1 MPPDAEGRKSGGQPR
16 EVPLD
21 HAAACRRVKKRCL
34 RLPRAYEDFPFGE
47 SVAVYK
53 VQSKIFAILDEHSVS
68 LKCDPG
74 YAVAVREQYPAVSPG
89 YHLNKRH
96 WNTVRLDGSVPAEVL
111 DDWIEESYA
120 LVVAGLPRAQ
130 RPVPLTG

>member
-1 MPPDAEGRKSGGQPR
+1 MPS
-16 EVPLD
+16 LD
-21 HAAACRRVKKRCL
+21 RGSLRTRCS
-34 RLPRAYEDFPFGE
+34 RLLGAYEDFPFGE

-53 VQSKIFAILDEHSVS
+53 VGGRMFALLDAESVS

-74 YAVAVREQYPAVSPG
+74 YAEALREQYPAVSPG

-111 DDWIEESYA
+111 DEWIEESYA
-120 LVVAGLPRAQ
+120 LVVAGLPRGQ
-130 RPVPLTG
+130 RPVP